1 MSLENTVMALAR
13 HVQMLEERLARTEK
27 QAALMGVFGDRPS
40 STDSVVDVL
49 RLERGSTGT
58 AADGIGVGL
67 PFFVQDASGN
77 IEEVGN
83 IDVVNTTAAHA
94 TQKSRM
100 EFGVLGAIKAWL
112 NSVGIF
118 SVGDAYTEAGH
129 MNVAKNDSYT
139 RLVAAA
145 ASSGATLYY
154 PVLDLRV
161 SKGTL
166 ASPGAVTSAS
176 TIYGAIQ
183 FRGQDDAG
191 THAAAEIRGS
201 ADGTPGSGTDMP
213 GKLGFYT
220 CPDGSATLALRL
232 TIQGDGTL
240 TIADACNIA
249 VNATTGTKI
258 GTAASQ
264 KIGLWNAT
272 PVVQRSHIADATNA
286 TDVITRANAII
297 LALEQVGI
305 LAAS

>member
-1 MSLENTVMALAR
+1 MSD
-13 HVQMLEERLARTEK
+13 RLGD
-27 QAALMGVFGDRPS
+27 QAALLDAQKVLTVQARVPRNAAPS
-40 STDSVVDVL
+40 VTRLTIDGSSGMVLVVDTSVL
-49 RLERGSTGT
+49 VVDATNNRVGVCTASPSYPLHVTGN
-58 AADGIGVGL
+58 AYVNGIL
-67 PFFVQDASGN
+67 SA
-77 IEEVGN
+77 
-83 IDVVNTTAAHA
+83 
-94 TQKSRM
+94 
-100 EFGVLGAIKAWL
+100 
-112 NSVGIF
+112 
-118 SVGDAYTEAGH
+118 GDAYQAGGYF
-129 MNVAKNDSYT
+129 NVAKNDVYT
-139 RLVAAA
+139 RLVASA
-145 ASSGATLYY
+145 ASSGGTLYY

-161 SKGTL
+161 STGTS

-249 VNATTGTKI
+249 VNTSTGTKI
-258 GTAASQ
+258 GTATSQ
-264 KIGLWNAT
+264 KLGLWNAT